1 MKIFRLLLIVSFFF
15 TVLLFSQP
23 NYPEITQEELS
34 ELTYEIILET
44 ESYII
49 VEVEGKYYIFFFD

>member
-1 MKIFRLLLIVSFFF
+1 MKILRLLLIVSFF
-15 TVLLFSQP
+15 TVSLFSQP

-34 ELTYEIILET
+34 ERSYEIILET
-44 ESYII
+44 ENYII